1 MSVSLTRKVSPLQ
14 DAVFGLASM
23 GIKPWLELSYG
34 NSHYIDGGKNGPG
47 AAVPN
52 SSVALQAFADWAT
65 AVAERYANVTDAGDG
80 VRPVGDTSWEAPDGF
95 LTRRELVAALHPRE

>member
-1 MSVSLTRKVSPLQ
+1 MARRKNSDDFSICLLSVSLTRKVSPLQ

-34 NSHYIDGGKNGPG
+34 NGHYVGGGKNGPG

-65 AVAERYANVTDAGDG
+65 AVAERYANVTDM
-80 VRPVGDTSWEAPDGF
+80 F
-95 LTRRELVAALHPRE
+95 ELWCGPSSRLCVA

>member
-1 MSVSLTRKVSPLQ
+1 MARRKNSDDFSICLLSVSLTRKVSPLQ

-34 NSHYIDGGKNGPG
+34 NGHYVGGGKNGPG

-65 AVAERYANVTDAGDG
+65 AVAERYANVTDA
-80 VRPVGDTSWEAPDGF
+80 F
-95 LTRRELVAALHPRE
+95 ELWCGTTAHLRVA

>member
-1 MSVSLTRKVSPLQ
+1 MQ

-34 NSHYIDGGKNGPG
+34 NGHYVGGGKNGPG

-65 AVAERYANVTDAGDG
+65 AVAERYSNVTD
-80 VRPVGDTSWEAPDGF
+80 EF
-95 LTRRELVAALHPRE
+95 ELWCGTTAHLRVA

>member
-1 MSVSLTRKVSPLQ
+1 MISIFVVLPVSLTRKASPSQ

-34 NSHYIDGGKNGPG
+34 NSHYIGGGKNGPG

-52 SSVALQAFADWAT
+52 SSVALQAFVDWAT
-65 AVAERYANVTDAGDG
+65 AVAERYANVTDVFELWCGTTAHP
-80 VRPVGDTSWEAPDGF
+80 PVA
-95 LTRRELVAALHPRE
+95 